1 MITDIDAL
9 QETLCSRSRL
19 SFCHLGLE
27 KVMTGLGYA
36 AAVVER

>member
-1 MITDIDAL
+1 MITDVGAL
-9 QETLCSRSRL
+9 QKTLCSRSRL
-19 SFCHLGLE
+19 SFCPLGLE